1 MTRIQRSALLRFPA
15 SVMFDLVDD
24 IESYPQF
31 LPWCEASEILVCEEG
46 LVEARLDI
54 AHGGIRKS
62 FTTRNTCE
70 GKESMKMK
78 LVDGPFNRLE
88 GLWTFQFLRK
98 DASKI
103 SLDLEFEITGK
114 LAGMAFGPVFGQIC
128 NSLVGAFSQRA
139 RELYPVE

>member
-1 MTRIQRSALLRFPA
+1 MTRIQRSALLRLPA
-15 SVMFDLVDD
+15 PVMFDLVDD

-31 LPWCEASEILVCEEG
+31 LPWCEASEILVRHQG
-46 LVEARLDI
+46 LVEARLDL

-88 GLWTFQFLRK
+88 GVWTFQPLRE

-114 LAGMAFGPVFGQIC
+114 LAGMAFGPLFGQIC

-139 RELYPVE
+139 RGLYLAE